1 MKLGFG
7 HKELELNVESSRVI
21 ASLKPNE
28 VPHDLVGEEE
38 VRRSLSNPI
47 GTKPLKDLVKKGMKV
62 AIITSDITRPLPSK
76 VVLPPILE
84 ELASAGIK
92 KDDIVIVFALG
103 SHRPHTKEEKI
114 YLVGEEIYN
123 EYKCIDNEADKVT
136 HLGVTK
142 HGTDVDIFTPVAE
155 ADFIIC
161 VGNIEYHYFAGY
173 SGGAK
178 AIMPGVSTPKA
189 IQQNH
194 SMMVHPDAKQGNN
207 LSPVRVDVEEAGSIL
222 GIDFIVNVIL
232 DEHKKVIHSVAGDYI
247 LAHREGCKFLDSLY
261 AVKIKEKADI
271 VVVSAGGFPK
281 DQNLYQAQK
290 ALDNAKEAVKDN
302 GIIIWVASAEEGFGS
317 ASFERWMTLKTPD
330 QMIEDIQKHFELGG
344 HKAVAI
350 AKVLKKTKI
359 FFVSLMDDELVRS
372 IGFTPY
378 HSIQKAYDDA
388 TKLLGNDSSVILMPY
403 GGSTLPVLED
413 E

>member
-7 HKELELNVESSRVI
+7 HKEIELNVESSRVI

-28 VPHDLVGEEE
+28 VPYDLVGEEE

-47 GTKPLKDLVKKGMKV
+47 GTKPLKELVKKGMKV

-142 HGTDVDIFTPVAE
+142 YGTDVDIFTPVAE

-317 ASFERWMTLKTPD
+317 ASFERWMTTKTPD
-330 QMIEDIQKHFELGG
+330 QMIEDIQIHFELGG

-350 AKVLKKTKI
+350 AKVLKKAKT

-372 IGFTPY
+372 IGFAPY